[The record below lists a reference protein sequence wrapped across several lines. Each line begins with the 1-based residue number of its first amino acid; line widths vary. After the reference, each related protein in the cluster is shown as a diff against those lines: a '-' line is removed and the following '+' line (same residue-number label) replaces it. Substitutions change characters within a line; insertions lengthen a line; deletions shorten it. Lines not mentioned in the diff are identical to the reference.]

1 MNNVIEVSDQNFGKD
16 VTQAGGPVL
25 VDFYAP
31 WCGPCKMLA
40 PALDKMAVE
49 LARRVKFA
57 KVNVDD
63 ASQLAM
69 RFRITSVPTLKIF
82 HGDRVLDTIVGA
94 VPPNAL
100 KARLEQAAAACSVA

>member
-1 MNNVIEVSDQNFGKD
+1 MNNVIEVNDQSFGKE

-25 VDFYAP
+25 VDFYAT

-49 LARRVKFA
+49 LAGRVKFA
-57 KVNVDD
+57 KVNVED
-63 ASQLAM
+63 APQLAS
-69 RFRITSVPTLKIF
+69 RFRITGVPTLMVF
-82 HGDRVLDTIVGA
+82 NGERVLDTIVGA

-100 KARLEQAAAACSVA
+100 KARLEQTAAACSAA

>member
-1 MNNVIEVSDQNFGKD
+1 MNNVIEVNDQNFGKE
-16 VTQAGGPVL
+16 VTQEGRPVL

-40 PALDKMAVE
+40 PALDKMAGE
-49 LARRVKFA
+49 FAGRIKFA

-63 ASQLAM
+63 ASQLAT
-69 RFRITSVPTLKIF
+69 RFRITSVPTLIFF

-100 KARLEQAAAACSVA
+100 KARLEQAAATCSAI